1 MLKRPVTN
9 KGSILLGELLAI
21 RMALE
26 FAQSEQRK
34 RPFSWNNHIFRQSV
48 SSLNSTLGW
57 TQMLIIYL
65 TP

>member
-1 MLKRPVTN
+1 MLKLPVTY
-9 KGSILLGELLAI
+9 KGSILLGELLAIAAI

-48 SSLNSTLGW
+48 SSLNSTLG
-57 TQMLIIYL
+57 
-65 TP
+65 